1 MAVISTRRETGSP
14 GAPEPFLDLSTG
26 INPPSVPLVRKGDA

>member
-1 MAVISTRRETGSP
+1 MHGGDLDAAETGAP

-26 INPPSVPLVRKGDA
+26 ITPHP